1 MGLLN
6 FLKGKQANQEQQEQ
20 KYSENL
26 TSSKTLKKLID
37 FLSPDMCQTLFHMD
51 QLPSRKKQKDA
62 IFSSLD
68 SISVEDRVA
77 ALSAV
82 QTYADY
88 VKSPMFKEDITRASL
103 LQGHLKDIEKLI
115 NHPVMDSKKDGL
127 MMVEAEKALTAE
139 TTQMLIG
146 LKDAILPKD
155 ATDRLKYLHN
165 AQTLAFAFV
174 MDATNRL
181 PAEKRM
187 SIHQILYKK
196 GKQVQTKPLQR
207 SGESR

>member
-37 FLSPDMCQTLFHMD
+37 FLSPDMCQTLFYMD
-51 QLPSRKKQKDA
+51 QLPSGKKQKDA

-77 ALSAV
+77 ALSTV

-88 VKSPMFKEDITRASL
+88 VKSPMFKVDVERGKI
-103 LQGHLKDIEKLI
+103 LKEGLKNIKEVI
-115 NHPVMDSKKDGL
+115 NHPVMDPKKDSS
-127 MMVEAEKALTAE
+127 MMVEAEKSLTADFA
-139 TTQMLIG
+139 QMFLG
-146 LKDAILPKD
+146 LNDVIFPKD

-207 SGESR
+207 SGSER